1 MASFKLY
8 QCWFFCGLF
17 LIGLLTFFSHGA
29 EAEPWLEMRKE
40 MIRDIEYNVTETAHY
55 IGKGRLNSEVMA
67 SMGNTPRHEFVPD
80 NLRKLAYANRP
91 LPIGYQQT
99 ISQPYIVALMTNL
112 LESDRDDVVLEVGTG
127 SGYQAAILAPL
138 VKKIFTIEI
147 IEPLASAAKKRLKR
161 LGYSNVEVKN
171 ADGFYGWPEQAPF
184 DRIIVTAAGGQIPPP
199 LLKQLSNGGRMVIPV
214 GSPFTVQ
221 YLLLIEKDHAGEIT
235 TRHILPVRFVP
246 LTRRH

>member
-8 QCWFFCGLF
+8 QCCFFYWLF
-17 LIGLLTFFSHGA
+17 FVCLLTFFSHGA
-29 EAEPWLEMRKE
+29 AADSWFAMREEMVKT
-40 MIRDIEYNVTETAHY
+40 IENNVIETAHY
-55 IGKGRLNSEVMA
+55 IGSGSLSSEVMA
-67 SMGNTPRHEFVPD
+67 SIGKTPRHEFVPD
-80 NLRKLAYANRP
+80 NLRKYAYANRP
-91 LPIGYQQT
+91 IPIGYQQT

-138 VKKIFTIEI
+138 VKKVFTIEI
-147 IEPLASAAKKRLKR
+147 IEPLASAAEKRLAR
-161 LGYSNVEVKN
+161 LGYSNIEVKN

-184 DRIIVTAAGGQIPPP
+184 NRIIVTAAGGQIPPP
-199 LLKQLSNGGRMVIPV
+199 LLKQLSKGGRMVIPV

-246 LTRRH
+246 LTGGH